1 MQLVDDRL
9 TVGRALMKSDQLIL
23 DPAQA
28 AGQLAQA
35 RAIRAGR
42 RSGRLLVHFAHGC
55 HLTHPDTSQ
64 KACLTRWNGTSP
76 DYCRKS
82 GISRGG
88 ASGLDSE
95 VSLSEGRARHSAVRP
110 WCSGVRG
117 GPMEYPDHLKMPVR
131 KRGPGSADLGDV
143 LADELLWDA
152 ASWNPDVQPPVPAMP
167 GGESAEGA
175 ERLGNGGPEP
185 AYRALGRL
193 ARLGV
198 LPSPR
203 WPHVWPT
210 AGRPG
215 TSPPGPSRPGDPWPP
230 SGPAAGPAPAPP
242 RGGEGGLQT
251 PRGRLVCLQR

>member
-82 GISRGG
+82 GISGGG
-88 ASGLDSE
+88 ASGLDNE
-95 VSLSEGRARHSAVRP
+95 FSLSRAGRGTARCGRGAAVSGEGRWNTLITSKCQCA
-110 WCSGVRG
+110 SGV
-117 GPMEYPDHLKMPVR
+117 LVR
-131 KRGPGSADLGDV
+131 LIWRSEEHTS
-143 LADELLWDA
+143 EL
-152 ASWNPDVQPPVPAMP
+152 
-167 GGESAEGA
+167 
-175 ERLGNGGPEP
+175 
-185 AYRALGRL
+185 
-193 ARLGV
+193 
-198 LPSPR
+198 
-203 WPHVWPT
+203 
-210 AGRPG
+210 
-215 TSPPGPSRPGDPWPP
+215 
-230 SGPAAGPAPAPP
+230 
-242 RGGEGGLQT
+242 
-251 PRGRLVCLQR
+251 